1 MKRHFPA
8 VGATATALLALLAG
22 VPTHAEDTQ
31 QSTPPEAAPA
41 ASDTSTASKDYGFGA
56 GSMLVVPI
64 PVNSPTFGTGL
75 ILGAGYVFQEDE
87 KSDNSFIGVGVFA
100 TNNGSRAGA
109 IGTSLSLDEKRHNG
123 MLYLGA
129 ADVTYDLYVDGDPL
143 EINQEGVALNAEYR
157 FGFTPHLSA
166 GLSFRYLESRVNAIG
181 NATLPPGIQD
191 LTDITLASLGL
202 VAQWDTRNDSLYP
215 SEGGLAEFNFLT
227 NQVSGGASF
236 SYLKSTLALDHYW
249 LLGPQTVLAA
259 NATGCLV
266 EDDAPFFDSC
276 LLGSQ
281 IRGFSLFQYYGNQMV
296 TAQAELRQ
304 NFSKRFGGVAF
315 AGVGETLSSLEFG
328 RRTLTRDSDLRYA
341 GGLGLRYRVSKDFPI
356 DLSLDVAINDLDEKN
371 IYFYV
376 GQAF

>member
-1 MKRHFPA
+1 M
-8 VGATATALLALLAG
+8 G
-22 VPTHAEDTQ
+22 
-31 QSTPPEAAPA
+31 
-41 ASDTSTASKDYGFGA
+41 
-56 GSMLVVPI
+56 
-64 PVNSPTFGTGL
+64 
-75 ILGAGYVFQEDE
+75 
-87 KSDNSFIGVGVFA
+87 
-100 TNNGSRAGA
+100 
-109 IGTSLSLDEKRHNG
+109 
-123 MLYLGA
+123 
-129 ADVTYDLYVDGDPL
+129 YDLYVDGDPL

-227 NQVSGGASF
+227 NRISGGASF

>member
-1 MKRHFPA
+1 MKRPFSL
-8 VGATATALLALLAG
+8 VCATALLALLAA
-22 VPTHAEDTQ
+22 VPTLAQDAQQPTLPEPPAPSPDT
-31 QSTPPEAAPA
+31 A
-41 ASDTSTASKDYGFGA
+41 TASKDYGFGA

-64 PVNSPTFGTGL
+64 PLNSPTFGTGL

-87 KSDNSFIGVGVFA
+87 KSDNSFIGAGALA

-109 IGTSLSLDEKRHNG
+109 IGASLSLDEKRHNG
-123 MLYLGA
+123 VLYLAA
-129 ADVTYDLYVDGDPL
+129 ADVTYDLYVAGDPL
-143 EINQEGVALNAEYR
+143 EVNQDGVALNAEYR
-157 FGFTPHLSA
+157 YGFTPQLLA
-166 GLSFRYLESRVNAIG
+166 GLGFQYLESRVNAVG
-181 NATLPPGIQD
+181 DATLPPGIQE

-215 SEGGLAEFNFLT
+215 TKGGLAEFNFLT

-236 SYLKSTLALDHYW
+236 SYLKTTLALDHYW
-249 LLGPQTVLAA
+249 SLGPQTVLAA
-259 NATGCLV
+259 NAAGCLV
-266 EDDAPFFDSC
+266 EDEAPFFDSC

-281 IRGFSLFQYYGNQMV
+281 IRGFSLFQYYGDQMV

-304 NFSKRFGGVAF
+304 NFTKRFGGVAF
-315 AGVGETLSSLEFG
+315 AGVGETLSSLEFSQK
-328 RRTLTRDSDLRYA
+328 TLTRDSGRRYA
-341 GGLGLRYRVSKDFPI
+341 GGLGLRFRVSKDFPV